1 MNKTVLITGASSG
14 IGLEFAQIFAS
25 KGDNLVLIARRKDL
39 LEDFE
44 RKMKKKYGIIIHIIS
59 KDLSKQNAVH
69 EIYHELSEK
78 KIHVDY
84 LINNA
89 GFGDY
94 GLLAHSD
101 VEKQIQMINVNVLA
115 LTLLTRLLLPA
126 MIKAKYGKVLNVA
139 STAAFQPGPTMS
151 VYFASKAYVLSFSEA
166 IAHEVKNSGV
176 SVTVLCPGATKT
188 EFKDVADLGRSL
200 LFKWNKVATAKDVA
214 KFGYKRMMKGHT
226 VVIHGLLNNILAQS
240 VRFVP
245 RKLVV
250 AVARFKLKSK

>member
-1 MNKTVLITGASSG
+1 
-14 IGLEFAQIFAS
+14 
-25 KGDNLVLIARRKDL
+25 
-39 LEDFE
+39 
-44 RKMKKKYGIIIHIIS
+44 
-59 KDLSKQNAVH
+59 
-69 EIYHELSEK
+69 
-78 KIHVDY
+78 
-84 LINNA
+84 
-89 GFGDY
+89 
-94 GLLAHSD
+94 
-101 VEKQIQMINVNVLA
+101 MINVNVLA